1 MRVFSWITGGLL
13 LAIVGLFV
21 YQNLP
26 TFNGLL
32 PFCLDFHIHEAF
44 TWFHRVY
51 TVIGMT
57 ASLGFLL
64 GLVVMLKPYLKMRRL
79 LNEWR
84 NLKEPAQAQQQP
96 QETKADQEAPQA
108 PGKEQA

>member
-1 MRVFSWITGGLL
+1 MKVFSWITGGLL

-26 TFNGLL
+26 TFDGLL
-32 PFCLDFHIHEAF
+32 PFRLDFHIHEAF

-64 GLVVMLKPYLKMRRL
+64 GLLVMLKPYLKMRRML
-79 LNEWR
+79 KDRR
-84 NLKEPAQAQQQP
+84 NPEEPAQVQQQP
-96 QETKADQEAPQA
+96 QETKADQETPQA
-108 PGKEQA
+108 LGKEQA